1 MNYSD
6 ISELCKTKNIKIK
19 DVLAFI
25 GYSRGG
31 LEFALNNETIELR
44 KLKLLCEYMRISPAN
59 FFDTGTFGVMINAG
73 GHVQSG
79 NNNQIVIESKEREIE
94 LLKEQLKDKEEIIR
108 LLKGE

>member
-19 DVLAFI
+19 DILSFI

-44 KLKLLCEYMRISPAN
+44 KLKLLCDYMRISPAN

-73 GHVQSG
+73 GNVQSG
-79 NNNQIVIESKEREIE
+79 NNNRMSIESKDREIE
-94 LLKEQLKDKEEIIR
+94 LLKEQIRLKDEIIN
-108 LLKGE
+108 LLKSK